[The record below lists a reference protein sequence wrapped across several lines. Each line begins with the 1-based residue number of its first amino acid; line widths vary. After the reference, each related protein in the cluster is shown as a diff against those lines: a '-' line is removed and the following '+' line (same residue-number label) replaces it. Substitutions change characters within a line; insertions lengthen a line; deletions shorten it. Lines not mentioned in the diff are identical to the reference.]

1 LKPKGFAGLF
11 AGAPSVA
18 LATLGLTIFIQ
29 GTSYAATEAKSMIAG
44 ALAFFFYAALC
55 VYLMAIRHIR
65 AAPRRDIGLAGLGS
79 GSGHIF
85 LSVRGLLML
94 IKENLG
100 ALRKTKGSEYLVH
113 FLCWEAR

>member
-65 AAPRRDIGLAGLGS
+65 AAPAAIS
-79 GSGHIF
+79 
-85 LSVRGLLML
+85 GLLAWAA
-94 IKENLG
+94 G
-100 ALRKTKGSEYLVH
+100 AAIFFSL
-113 FLCWEAR
+113 FEAS